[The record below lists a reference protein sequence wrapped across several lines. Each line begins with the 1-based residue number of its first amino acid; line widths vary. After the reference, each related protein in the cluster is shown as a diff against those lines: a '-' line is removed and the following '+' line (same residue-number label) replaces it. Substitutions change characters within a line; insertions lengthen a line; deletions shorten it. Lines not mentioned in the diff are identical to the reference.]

1 MYKLDS
7 SWTYLIIAVGIT
19 LYSFY
24 TGVQEKRRK
33 SAANSEID
41 EQESNIEHELF
52 EEPNINSIDSTNTII
67 TSEPIG
73 DVVGRY
79 HSTTEHNKDL
89 DVKKTII
96 EENTDNIN
104 TLKDRL
110 RRNPKDLV
118 LYSEILRPKYLD
130 F

>member
-52 EEPNINSIDSTNTII
+52 KEPNTIDSTNTII
-67 TSEPIG
+67 AREPIEN
-73 DVVGRY
+73 VVDRY
-79 HSTTEHNKDL
+79 RSTTEHNRDL